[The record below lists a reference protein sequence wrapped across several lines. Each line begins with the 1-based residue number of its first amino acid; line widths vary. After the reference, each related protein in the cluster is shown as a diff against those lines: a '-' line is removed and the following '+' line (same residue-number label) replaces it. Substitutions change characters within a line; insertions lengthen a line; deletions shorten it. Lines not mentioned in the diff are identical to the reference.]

1 MTFEYSDTEF
11 IKLNRKILEW
21 GWFSDV
27 CTRDVFIYCL
37 LKANW
42 KPGKWH
48 GIEYKRG
55 EFITSL
61 PTISEDL
68 GFSMMNVRTALKHL
82 KSTGETIGPVEIYK
96 RDVNWINECDILIAE
111 VTVPSLGVGY
121 EIGYAESLNKKI
133 ICLYQANENLSAMI
147 KGNENITQISYN
159 NIDEL
164 LTELSVYFK

>member
-1 MTFEYSDTEF
+1 M
-11 IKLNRKILEW
+11 
-21 GWFSDV
+21 
-27 CTRDVFIYCL
+27 
-37 LKANW
+37 
-42 KPGKWH
+42 
-48 GIEYKRG
+48 
-55 EFITSL
+55 
-61 PTISEDL
+61 
-68 GFSMMNVRTALKHL
+68 
-82 KSTGETIGPVEIYK
+82 EIYK

-164 LTELSVYFK
+164 LTKLSVYFK